1 MDHNEL
7 LVCLHSQLESV
18 AETLSLIQESEECA
32 KRIKKILTNQI
43 GMLVFCQKEISEIKI
58 NMTN

>member
-1 MDHNEL
+1 MDQNEL

-18 AETLSLIQESEECA
+18 AETLSLIQENEECTR
-32 KRIKKILTNQI
+32 KIKKILNNQI

-58 NMTN
+58 KMTN